1 MDRIKSDLKEM
12 IRNIIRKE
20 ISLEIRKEIKR
31 GIQETVREIIGQD
44 SRERAIE
51 IQEDLLRMSH
61 DENEVEE
68 WDFQKNLNNDD

>member
-1 MDRIKSDLKEM
+1 M
-12 IRNIIRKE
+12 IRNLIRKE

-44 SRERAIE
+44 SRERERAIE